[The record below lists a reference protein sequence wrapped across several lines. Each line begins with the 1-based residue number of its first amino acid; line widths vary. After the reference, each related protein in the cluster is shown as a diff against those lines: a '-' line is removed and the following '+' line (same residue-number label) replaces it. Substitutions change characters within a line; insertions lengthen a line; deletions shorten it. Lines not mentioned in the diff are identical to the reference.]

1 MAKDD
6 AAPLTGHAAWL
17 AARKEIAKRND
28 AARARGREARRLREE
43 GAAARRLEQERADR
57 GNAPKH
63 GRH

>member
-43 GAAARRLEQERADR
+43 GAATRRLEQERADR
-57 GNAPKH
+57 GNTPTP
-63 GRH
+63 GRR